1 MSGVNEVAE
10 MTPMMKQYLEVK
22 NNYKDCLVLFRLGDF
37 YETFLDDAKLV
48 SNELQIVLTSR
59 NGVPMAGVPYHSIN
73 GYLKKLVDSGHKV
86 AICDQTE
93 DPALAKGLVK
103 REVTRVVTP
112 GTIVEDELLPEAEN
126 NYIIAIGKSGEFFI
140 IVLADVSTGEVIIS
154 EAEDLISLKDFIV
167 ASQPSQV
174 LLRESLKDLKKE
186 IAGVTSSMV
195 ELIEDW
201 HFALS
206 SGINYVKEFYS
217 IVSIDHL
224 ELDDKQVEVLGALF
238 KYLET
243 INFSPLKHLSLPRI
257 LRKTDSMQ
265 LDASTVENL
274 NLFRLE
280 RKGSLLEILDETITG
295 MGKRRLRQWLLS
307 PLTDRHKIDERLDVV
322 QALYSDRHLLDELR
336 EYFHSVYDIERITS
350 RLSTERITP
359 RDLQSLRTSLA
370 VLPYIKELIS
380 NETAFEGFCERF
392 ELFPDE
398 LELLRRSIV
407 DEPSSSIGDGNV
419 IRKGFDA
426 QLDSLR
432 DLLDNSV
439 EKIRAIETSE
449 KKSTGI
455 PSLKVKFNKVFG
467 YFLEVPKSQSGKVPE
482 SYTRKQTLVNSER
495 YITPELKEFE
505 DKILS
510 ANEKIQSLEKA
521 LFLCVCSQLMNSLQ
535 RLKDAA
541 IVLSEIDALQS
552 LSLVARKYNYCRPRF
567 SVDGSARISNSRH
580 PIVERFVPDFTP
592 NDISMDSSENF
603 FIVTGPNMSG
613 KSTFIR
619 QVALLSIMAQMGSFI
634 PAKDAMLPIYDR
646 VFTRIGAR
654 DELASG
660 KSTFLVEMM
669 ETATILSKATE
680 DSLVILDEVGRGTS
694 TFDGISIA
702 WAVSEFIYEAIGCH
716 TIFATHFTELT
727 ELSSMYPGI
736 KNKTARI
743 VETEKG
749 IIFLHKVINGV
760 ANSSHGIEVAKLA
773 GVPETVLSRAKEILR
788 VISKQSAL
796 DKAVRVLTAEDLRE
810 IRQSKKGKM
819 NRNQI
824 SLF

>member
-1 MSGVNEVAE
+1 
-10 MTPMMKQYLEVK
+10 MMKQYLEVK
-22 NNYKDCLVLFRLGDF
+22 NSYKDCLVLFRLGDF

-48 SNELQIVLTSR
+48 SKELQIVLTSR

-73 GYLKKLVDSGHKV
+73 GYLKKLVTAGYKV
-86 AICDQTE
+86 AICEQTE

-112 GTIVEDELLPEAEN
+112 GTIVEDELLPESEN
-126 NYIIAIGKSGEFFI
+126 NYIIAVGEADELFI
-140 IVLADVSTGEVIIS
+140 MATADVSTGEVALS
-154 EAEDLISLKDFIV
+154 TAEDLESMKDFIV
-167 ASQPSQV
+167 ATGPSQI
-174 LLRESLKDLKKE
+174 LLRESLKALKRE
-186 IAGVTSSMV
+186 ISEITFAMIEIV
-195 ELIEDW
+195 EDW

-217 IVSIDHL
+217 IASIDHL
-224 ELDDKQVEVLGALF
+224 ELNNREIEVLGALF

-243 INFSPLKHLSLPRI
+243 INFGPMKHLSLPRVI
-257 LRKTDSMQ
+257 RKSDSMQ
-265 LDASTVENL
+265 LDASTIENL

-280 RKGSLLEILDETITG
+280 RKGSLFEILDETITG
-295 MGKRRLRQWLLS
+295 MGRRRLRQWLLS
-307 PLTDRHKIDERLDVV
+307 PLTDREKIEERLDAV
-322 QALYSDRHLLDELR
+322 QTFYSDRHLLDELR
-336 EYFHSVYDIERITS
+336 EYFQNVFDIERITT
-350 RLSTERITP
+350 RLSTDKTTP

-370 VLPYIKELIS
+370 ALPLIKELIS
-380 NETAFEGFCERF
+380 MEASFERLNDRL
-392 ELFPDE
+392 ELFPEE
-398 LELLRRSIV
+398 LALLQRSIM
-407 DEPSSSIGDGNV
+407 DEPSAVVGDGKV
-419 IRKGFDA
+419 IREGYDRE
-426 QLDSLR
+426 LDSLR
-432 DLLDNSV
+432 DLLEHSV
-439 EKIRAIETSE
+439 EKMKAIEAAE

-455 PSLKVKFNKVFG
+455 SSLKVKFNKVFG
-467 YFLEVPKSQSGKVPE
+467 YFLEVPKSQTNKVPE
-482 SYTRKQTLVNSER
+482 NYTRKQTLVNSER
-495 YITPELKEFE
+495 YITQELKEFE
-505 DKILS
+505 DRILS
-510 ANEKIQSLEKA
+510 ANDKIQTLERA
-521 LFLCVCSQLMNSLQ
+521 LFLDVCSQLLNSLQ
-535 RLKDAA
+535 RLKDVSK
-541 IVLSEIDALQS
+541 VLSEIDSLQS
-552 LSLVARKYNYCRPRF
+552 LAAVARKNNYCRPRF
-567 SVDGSARISNSRH
+567 SDDGRVKISNSRH
-580 PIVERFVPDFTP
+580 PIVERFVSDFTP
-592 NDISMDSSENF
+592 NDVSLSRSENF

-619 QVALLSIMAQMGSFI
+619 QVALLSIMAQVGSFV
-634 PAKDAMLPIYDR
+634 PADEALLSIHDR

-702 WAVSEFIYEAIGCH
+702 WAVSEFIYEAVGCH

-727 ELSSMYPGI
+727 ELSNMYPGI

-743 VETEKG
+743 IETESG
-749 IIFLHKVINGV
+749 IVFLHKVIDGV

-773 GVPETVLSRAKEILR
+773 GVPETVLSRAKEILK

-796 DKAVRVLTAEDLRE
+796 DKAVRVLTADDLKE

-824 SLF
+824 TLF

>member
-1 MSGVNEVAE
+1 VAE

-22 NNYKDCLVLFRLGDF
+22 NSYKDCLVLFRLGDF

-48 SNELQIVLTSR
+48 SKELQIVLTSR

-73 GYLKKLVDSGHKV
+73 GYLKKLVTAGYKV
-86 AICDQTE
+86 AICEQTE
-93 DPALAKGLVK
+93 DPALARGLVK

-112 GTIVEDELLPEAEN
+112 GTIVEDELLPESEN
-126 NYIIAIGKSGEFFI
+126 NYIIAVGEADGLFI
-140 IVLADVSTGEVIIS
+140 MATADVSTGEVALS
-154 EAEDLISLKDFIV
+154 TAEDLESMKDFIV
-167 ASQPSQV
+167 ATGPSQI
-174 LLRESLKDLKKE
+174 LLRESLKALKRE
-186 IAGVTSSMV
+186 ISGITFAMIEIV
-195 ELIEDW
+195 EDW

-224 ELDDKQVEVLGALF
+224 ELNNREIEVLGALF

-243 INFSPLKHLSLPRI
+243 INFGPMKHLSLPRVI
-257 LRKTDSMQ
+257 RKSDSMQ
-265 LDASTVENL
+265 LDASTIENL

-280 RKGSLLEILDETITG
+280 RKGSLFEILDETITG
-295 MGKRRLRQWLLS
+295 MGRRRLRQWLLS
-307 PLTDRHKIDERLDVV
+307 PLTDREKIEERLDAV
-322 QALYSDRHLLDELR
+322 QTFYSDRHLLDELR
-336 EYFHSVYDIERITS
+336 EYFQNVFDIERITT
-350 RLSTERITP
+350 RLSTDKTTP

-370 VLPYIKELIS
+370 ALPLIKDLIS
-380 NETAFEGFCERF
+380 MEASFERLNDRL
-392 ELFPDE
+392 ELFPEE
-398 LELLRRSIV
+398 LALLQRSIM
-407 DEPSSSIGDGNV
+407 DEPSAVVGDGKV
-419 IRKGFDA
+419 IREGFDRE
-426 QLDSLR
+426 LDSLR
-432 DLLDNSV
+432 DLLEHSV
-439 EKIRAIETSE
+439 EKMKAIEAAE

-455 PSLKVKFNKVFG
+455 SSLKVKFNKVFG
-467 YFLEVPKSQSGKVPE
+467 YFLEVPKSQTSKVPQN
-482 SYTRKQTLVNSER
+482 YTRKQTLVNSER
-495 YITPELKEFE
+495 YITQELKEFE
-505 DKILS
+505 DRILN
-510 ANEKIQSLEKA
+510 ANDKIQTLERA
-521 LFLCVCSQLMNSLQ
+521 LFLDVCSQLLNSLQ
-535 RLKDAA
+535 RLKDVSK
-541 IVLSEIDALQS
+541 VLSEIDSLQS
-552 LSLVARKYNYCRPRF
+552 LAAVARKNNYSRPRF
-567 SVDGSARISNSRH
+567 SDDGRVKISNSRH
-580 PIVERFVPDFTP
+580 PIVERFVSDFTP
-592 NDISMDSSENF
+592 NDVSLSRSENF

-619 QVALLSIMAQMGSFI
+619 QVALLSIMAQVGSFV
-634 PAKDAMLPIYDR
+634 PADEALLSIHDR

-702 WAVSEFIYEAIGCH
+702 WAVSEFIYEAVGCH

-727 ELSSMYPGI
+727 ELSNMYPGI

-743 VETEKG
+743 IETESG
-749 IIFLHKVINGV
+749 IVFLHKVIDGV

-773 GVPETVLSRAKEILR
+773 GVPETVLSRAKEILK
-788 VISKQSAL
+788 VITKQSAL
-796 DKAVRVLTAEDLRE
+796 DKTVRVLTADDLKE

-824 SLF
+824 TLF

>member
-1 MSGVNEVAE
+1 

-22 NNYKDCLVLFRLGDF
+22 NSYKDCLVLFRLGDF

-48 SNELQIVLTSR
+48 SKELQIVLTSR

-73 GYLKKLVDSGHKV
+73 GYLKKLVTAGYKV
-86 AICDQTE
+86 AICEQTE
-93 DPALAKGLVK
+93 DPALARGLVK

-112 GTIVEDELLPEAEN
+112 GTIVEDELLPESEN
-126 NYIIAIGKSGEFFI
+126 NYIIAVGEADELFI
-140 IVLADVSTGEVIIS
+140 MATADVSTGEVALS
-154 EAEDLISLKDFIV
+154 TAEDLESMKDFII
-167 ASQPSQV
+167 ATGPSQI
-174 LLRESLKDLKKE
+174 LLRESLKTLKRE
-186 IAGVTSSMV
+186 ISEITFAMIEIV
-195 ELIEDW
+195 EDW

-217 IVSIDHL
+217 IASIDHL
-224 ELDDKQVEVLGALF
+224 ELNNREIEVLGALF

-243 INFSPLKHLSLPRI
+243 INFGPMKHLSLPRVI
-257 LRKTDSMQ
+257 RKSDSMQ
-265 LDASTVENL
+265 LDASTIENL

-280 RKGSLLEILDETITG
+280 RKGSLFEILDETITG
-295 MGKRRLRQWLLS
+295 MGRRRLRQWLLS
-307 PLTDRHKIDERLDVV
+307 PLTDREKIEERLDAV
-322 QALYSDRHLLDELR
+322 QTFYSDRHLLDELR
-336 EYFHSVYDIERITS
+336 EYFQNVFDIERITT
-350 RLSTERITP
+350 RLSTGKTTP

-370 VLPYIKELIS
+370 ALPLIKELIS
-380 NETAFEGFCERF
+380 TEASFESLNDRL
-392 ELFPDE
+392 ELFPEE
-398 LELLRRSIV
+398 LAILQRSIM
-407 DEPSSSIGDGNV
+407 DEPSAVVGDGKV
-419 IRKGFDA
+419 IREGFDRE
-426 QLDSLR
+426 LDSLR
-432 DLLDNSV
+432 DLLEHSV
-439 EKIRAIETSE
+439 EKMKAIETAE

-455 PSLKVKFNKVFG
+455 SSLKVKFNKVFG
-467 YFLEVPKSQSGKVPE
+467 YFLEVPKSQTSKVPQN
-482 SYTRKQTLVNSER
+482 YTRKQTLVNSER
-495 YITPELKEFE
+495 YITEELKEFE
-505 DKILS
+505 DRILS
-510 ANEKIQSLEKA
+510 ANDKIQTLERA
-521 LFLCVCSQLMNSLQ
+521 LFLDVCSQLLNSLQ
-535 RLKDAA
+535 RLKDVSK
-541 IVLSEIDALQS
+541 VLSEIDSLQS
-552 LSLVARKYNYCRPRF
+552 LAAVARKNNYSRPRF
-567 SVDGSARISNSRH
+567 SDDGRVKISNSRH
-580 PIVERFVPDFTP
+580 PIVERFVSDFTP
-592 NDISMDSSENF
+592 NDVSLSRSENF

-619 QVALLSIMAQMGSFI
+619 QVALLSIMAQVGSFV
-634 PAKDAMLPIYDR
+634 PADEALLSIHDR

-702 WAVSEFIYEAIGCH
+702 WAVSEFIYEAVGCH

-727 ELSSMYPGI
+727 ELSNMYPGI

-743 VETEKG
+743 IETDSG
-749 IIFLHKVINGV
+749 IVFLHKVIDGV

-773 GVPETVLSRAKEILR
+773 GVPETVLSRAKEILK

-796 DKAVRVLTAEDLRE
+796 DKAVRVLTADDLKE

-824 SLF
+824 TLF

>member
-1 MSGVNEVAE
+1 

-22 NNYKDCLVLFRLGDF
+22 NSYKDCLVLFRLGDF

-48 SNELQIVLTSR
+48 SKELQIVLTSR

-73 GYLKKLVDSGHKV
+73 GYLKKLVTAGYKV
-86 AICDQTE
+86 AICEQTE
-93 DPALAKGLVK
+93 DPALARGLVK

-112 GTIVEDELLPEAEN
+112 GTIVEDELLPESEN
-126 NYIIAIGKSGEFFI
+126 NYIIAVGEADELFI
-140 IVLADVSTGEVIIS
+140 MATADVSTGEVALS
-154 EAEDLISLKDFIV
+154 TAEDLESMKDFII
-167 ASQPSQV
+167 ATGPSQI
-174 LLRESLKDLKKE
+174 LLRESLKTLKRE
-186 IAGVTSSMV
+186 ISEITFAMIEIV
-195 ELIEDW
+195 EDW

-217 IVSIDHL
+217 IASIDHL
-224 ELDDKQVEVLGALF
+224 ELNNREIEVLGALF

-243 INFSPLKHLSLPRI
+243 INFGPMKHLSLPRVI
-257 LRKTDSMQ
+257 RKSDSMQ
-265 LDASTVENL
+265 LDASTIENL

-280 RKGSLLEILDETITG
+280 RKGSLFEILDETITG
-295 MGKRRLRQWLLS
+295 MGRRRLRQWLLS
-307 PLTDRHKIDERLDVV
+307 PLTDREKIEERLDAV
-322 QALYSDRHLLDELR
+322 QTFYSDRHLLDELR
-336 EYFHSVYDIERITS
+336 EYFQNVFDIERITT
-350 RLSTERITP
+350 RLSTGKTTP

-370 VLPYIKELIS
+370 ALPLIKELIS
-380 NETAFEGFCERF
+380 TEASFESLNDRL
-392 ELFPDE
+392 ELFPEE
-398 LELLRRSIV
+398 LAILQRSIM
-407 DEPSSSIGDGNV
+407 DEPSAVVGDGKV
-419 IRKGFDA
+419 IREGFDRE
-426 QLDSLR
+426 LDSLR
-432 DLLDNSV
+432 DLLEHSV
-439 EKIRAIETSE
+439 EKMKAIEAAE

-455 PSLKVKFNKVFG
+455 SSLKVKFNKVFG
-467 YFLEVPKSQSGKVPE
+467 YFLEVPKSQTSKVPQN
-482 SYTRKQTLVNSER
+482 YTRKQTLVNSER
-495 YITPELKEFE
+495 YITEELKEFE
-505 DKILS
+505 DRILS
-510 ANEKIQSLEKA
+510 ANDKIQTLERA
-521 LFLCVCSQLMNSLQ
+521 LFLDVCSQLLNSLQ
-535 RLKDAA
+535 RLKDVSK
-541 IVLSEIDALQS
+541 VLSEIDSLQS
-552 LSLVARKYNYCRPRF
+552 LAAVARKNNYSRPRF
-567 SVDGSARISNSRH
+567 SDDGRVKISNSRH
-580 PIVERFVPDFTP
+580 PIVERFVSDFTP
-592 NDISMDSSENF
+592 NDVSLSRSENF

-619 QVALLSIMAQMGSFI
+619 QVALLSIMAQVGSFV
-634 PAKDAMLPIYDR
+634 PADEALLSIHDR

-702 WAVSEFIYEAIGCH
+702 WAVSEFIYEAVGCH

-727 ELSSMYPGI
+727 ELSNMYPGI

-743 VETEKG
+743 IETDSG
-749 IIFLHKVINGV
+749 IVFLHKVIDGV

-773 GVPETVLSRAKEILR
+773 GVPETVLSRAKEILK

-796 DKAVRVLTAEDLRE
+796 DKAVRVLTADDLKE

-824 SLF
+824 TLF

>member
-1 MSGVNEVAE
+1 MAE

-22 NNYKDCLVLFRLGDF
+22 NSYKDCLVLFRLGDF

-48 SNELQIVLTSR
+48 SKELQIVLTSR

-73 GYLKKLVDSGHKV
+73 GYLKKLVTAGYKV
-86 AICDQTE
+86 AICEQTE
-93 DPALAKGLVK
+93 DPALARGLVK

-112 GTIVEDELLPEAEN
+112 GTIVEDELLPESEN
-126 NYIIAIGKSGEFFI
+126 NYIIAVGEADELFI
-140 IVLADVSTGEVIIS
+140 MATADVSTGEVALS
-154 EAEDLISLKDFIV
+154 TAEDLESMKDFII
-167 ASQPSQV
+167 ATGPSQI
-174 LLRESLKDLKKE
+174 LLRESLKTLKQE
-186 IAGVTSSMV
+186 ISEITFAMIEIV
-195 ELIEDW
+195 EDW

-217 IVSIDHL
+217 IASIDHL
-224 ELDDKQVEVLGALF
+224 ELNNREIEVLGALF

-243 INFSPLKHLSLPRI
+243 INFGPMKHLSLPRVI
-257 LRKTDSMQ
+257 RKSDSMQ
-265 LDASTVENL
+265 LDASTIENL

-280 RKGSLLEILDETITG
+280 RKGSLFEILDETITG
-295 MGKRRLRQWLLS
+295 MGRRRLRQWLLS
-307 PLTDRHKIDERLDVV
+307 PLTDREKIEERLDAV
-322 QALYSDRHLLDELR
+322 QTFYSDRHLLDELR
-336 EYFHSVYDIERITS
+336 EYFQNVFDIERITT
-350 RLSTERITP
+350 RLSTGKTTP

-370 VLPYIKELIS
+370 ALPLIKELIS
-380 NETAFEGFCERF
+380 TEASFESLNDRL
-392 ELFPDE
+392 ELFPEE
-398 LELLRRSIV
+398 LAILQRSIM
-407 DEPSSSIGDGNV
+407 DEPSAVVGDGKV
-419 IRKGFDA
+419 IREGFDRE
-426 QLDSLR
+426 LDSLR
-432 DLLDNSV
+432 DLLEHSV
-439 EKIRAIETSE
+439 EKMKAIETAE

-455 PSLKVKFNKVFG
+455 SSLKVKFNKVFG
-467 YFLEVPKSQSGKVPE
+467 YFLEVPKSQTSKVPQN
-482 SYTRKQTLVNSER
+482 YTRKQTLVNSER
-495 YITPELKEFE
+495 YITEELKEFE
-505 DKILS
+505 DRILS
-510 ANEKIQSLEKA
+510 ANDKIQTLERA
-521 LFLCVCSQLMNSLQ
+521 LFLDVCSQLLNSLQ
-535 RLKDAA
+535 RLKDVSK
-541 IVLSEIDALQS
+541 VLSEIDSLQS
-552 LSLVARKYNYCRPRF
+552 LAAVARKNNYSRPRF
-567 SVDGSARISNSRH
+567 SDDGRVKISNSRH
-580 PIVERFVPDFTP
+580 PIVERFVSDFTP
-592 NDISMDSSENF
+592 NDVSLSRSENF

-619 QVALLSIMAQMGSFI
+619 QVALLSIMAQVGSFV
-634 PAKDAMLPIYDR
+634 PADEALLSIHDR

-702 WAVSEFIYEAIGCH
+702 WAVSEFIYEAVGCH

-727 ELSSMYPGI
+727 ELSNMYPGI

-743 VETEKG
+743 IETDSG
-749 IIFLHKVINGV
+749 IVFLHKVIDGV

-773 GVPETVLSRAKEILR
+773 GVPETVLSRAKEILK

-796 DKAVRVLTAEDLRE
+796 DKAVRVLTADDLKE

-824 SLF
+824 TLF

>member
-1 MSGVNEVAE
+1 VAE

-22 NNYKDCLVLFRLGDF
+22 NSYKDCLVLFRLGDF

-48 SNELQIVLTSR
+48 SKELQIILTSR

-73 GYLKKLVDSGHKV
+73 GYLKKLVTAGYKV
-86 AICDQTE
+86 AICEQTE
-93 DPALAKGLVK
+93 DPALARGLVK

-112 GTIVEDELLPEAEN
+112 GTIVEDELLPESEN
-126 NYIIAIGKSGEFFI
+126 NYIIAVGEADELFI
-140 IVLADVSTGEVIIS
+140 MATADVSTGEVALS
-154 EAEDLISLKDFIV
+154 TAEDLESMKDFIV
-167 ASQPSQV
+167 ATGPSQI
-174 LLRESLKDLKKE
+174 LLRESLKALKRE
-186 IAGVTSSMV
+186 ISEITFAMTEIV
-195 ELIEDW
+195 EDW

-217 IVSIDHL
+217 IASIDHL
-224 ELDDKQVEVLGALF
+224 ELNNREIEVLGALF

-243 INFSPLKHLSLPRI
+243 INFGPMKHLSLPRVI
-257 LRKTDSMQ
+257 RKSDSMQ
-265 LDASTVENL
+265 LDASTIENL

-280 RKGSLLEILDETITG
+280 RKGSLFEILDETITG
-295 MGKRRLRQWLLS
+295 MGRRRLRQWLLS
-307 PLTDRHKIDERLDVV
+307 PLTDREKIEERLDAV
-322 QALYSDRHLLDELR
+322 QTFYSDRHLLDELR
-336 EYFHSVYDIERITS
+336 EYFQNVFDIERITT
-350 RLSTERITP
+350 RLSTDKTTP

-370 VLPYIKELIS
+370 ALPLIKELIS
-380 NETAFEGFCERF
+380 MEASFERLNDRL
-392 ELFPDE
+392 ELFPEE
-398 LELLRRSIV
+398 LALLQRSIM
-407 DEPSSSIGDGNV
+407 DEPSAVVGDGKV
-419 IRKGFDA
+419 IREGYDRE
-426 QLDSLR
+426 LDSLR
-432 DLLDNSV
+432 DLLEHSV
-439 EKIRAIETSE
+439 EKMKAIEAAE

-455 PSLKVKFNKVFG
+455 SSLKVKFNKVFG
-467 YFLEVPKSQSGKVPE
+467 YFLEVPKSQTNKVPE
-482 SYTRKQTLVNSER
+482 NYTRKQTLVNSER
-495 YITPELKEFE
+495 YITQELKEFE
-505 DKILS
+505 DRILS
-510 ANEKIQSLEKA
+510 ANDKIQTLERA
-521 LFLCVCSQLMNSLQ
+521 LFLDICSQLLNSLQ
-535 RLKDAA
+535 RLKDVSK
-541 IVLSEIDALQS
+541 VLSEIDSLQS
-552 LSLVARKYNYCRPRF
+552 LAAVARKNNYCRPRF
-567 SVDGSARISNSRH
+567 SDDGRVKISNSRH
-580 PIVERFVPDFTP
+580 PIVERFVSDFTP
-592 NDISMDSSENF
+592 NDVSLSRSENF

-619 QVALLSIMAQMGSFI
+619 QVALLSIMAQVGSFV
-634 PAKDAMLPIYDR
+634 PADEALLSIHDR

-702 WAVSEFIYEAIGCH
+702 WAVSEFIYEAVGCH

-727 ELSSMYPGI
+727 ELSNMYPGI

-743 VETEKG
+743 IETESG
-749 IIFLHKVINGV
+749 IVFLHKVIDGV

-773 GVPETVLSRAKEILR
+773 GVPETVLSRAKEILK

-796 DKAVRVLTAEDLRE
+796 DKAVRVLTADDLKE

-824 SLF
+824 TLF

>member
-1 MSGVNEVAE
+1 MAE

-22 NNYKDCLVLFRLGDF
+22 NSYKDCLVLFRLGDF

-48 SNELQIVLTSR
+48 SKELQIVLTSR

-73 GYLKKLVDSGHKV
+73 GYLKKLVTAGYKV
-86 AICDQTE
+86 AICEQTE
-93 DPALAKGLVK
+93 DPALARGLVK

-112 GTIVEDELLPEAEN
+112 GTIVEDELLPESEN
-126 NYIIAIGKSGEFFI
+126 NYIIAVGEADELFI
-140 IVLADVSTGEVIIS
+140 MATADVSTGEVALS
-154 EAEDLISLKDFIV
+154 TAEDLESMKDFII
-167 ASQPSQV
+167 ATGPSQI
-174 LLRESLKDLKKE
+174 LLRESLKTLKRE
-186 IAGVTSSMV
+186 ISEITFAMIEIV
-195 ELIEDW
+195 EDW

-217 IVSIDHL
+217 IASIDHL
-224 ELDDKQVEVLGALF
+224 ELNNREIEVLGALF

-243 INFSPLKHLSLPRI
+243 INFGPMKHLSLPRVI
-257 LRKTDSMQ
+257 RKSDSMQ
-265 LDASTVENL
+265 LDASTIENL

-280 RKGSLLEILDETITG
+280 RKGSLFEILDETITG
-295 MGKRRLRQWLLS
+295 MGRRRLRQWLLS
-307 PLTDRHKIDERLDVV
+307 PLTDREKIEERLDAV
-322 QALYSDRHLLDELR
+322 QTFYSDRHLLDELR
-336 EYFHSVYDIERITS
+336 EYFQNVFDIERITT
-350 RLSTERITP
+350 RLSTDKTTP

-370 VLPYIKELIS
+370 ALPLIKELIS
-380 NETAFEGFCERF
+380 MEASFERLNDRL
-392 ELFPDE
+392 ELFPEE
-398 LELLRRSIV
+398 LALLQRSIM
-407 DEPSSSIGDGNV
+407 DEPSAVVGDGKV
-419 IRKGFDA
+419 IREGFDRE
-426 QLDSLR
+426 LDSLR
-432 DLLDNSV
+432 DLLEHSV
-439 EKIRAIETSE
+439 EKMKAIEAAE

-455 PSLKVKFNKVFG
+455 SSLKVKFNKVFG
-467 YFLEVPKSQSGKVPE
+467 YFLEVPKSQTSKVPQN
-482 SYTRKQTLVNSER
+482 YTRKQTLVNSER
-495 YITPELKEFE
+495 YITEELKEFE
-505 DKILS
+505 DRILS
-510 ANEKIQSLEKA
+510 ANDKIQTLERA
-521 LFLCVCSQLMNSLQ
+521 LFLDVCSQLLNSLQ
-535 RLKDAA
+535 RLKDVSK
-541 IVLSEIDALQS
+541 VLSEIDSLQS
-552 LSLVARKYNYCRPRF
+552 LAAVARKNNYSRPRF
-567 SVDGSARISNSRH
+567 SDDGRVKISNSRH
-580 PIVERFVPDFTP
+580 PIVERFVSDFTP
-592 NDISMDSSENF
+592 NDVSLSRSENF

-619 QVALLSIMAQMGSFI
+619 QVALLSIMAQVGSFV
-634 PAKDAMLPIYDR
+634 PADEALLSIHDR

-702 WAVSEFIYEAIGCH
+702 WAVSEFIYEAVGCH

-727 ELSSMYPGI
+727 ELSNMYPGI

-743 VETEKG
+743 IETDSG
-749 IIFLHKVINGV
+749 IVFLHKVIDGV

-773 GVPETVLSRAKEILR
+773 GVPETVLSRAKEILK

-796 DKAVRVLTAEDLRE
+796 DKAVRVLTADDLKE

-824 SLF
+824 TLF

>member
-1 MSGVNEVAE
+1 

-22 NNYKDCLVLFRLGDF
+22 NSYKDCLVLFRLGDF

-48 SNELQIVLTSR
+48 SKELQIVLTSR

-73 GYLKKLVDSGHKV
+73 GYLKKLVTAGYKV
-86 AICDQTE
+86 AICEQTE
-93 DPALAKGLVK
+93 DPALARGLVK

-112 GTIVEDELLPEAEN
+112 GTIVEDEFLPESDN
-126 NYIIAIGKSGEFFI
+126 NYIIAVGEADELFI
-140 IVLADVSTGEVIIS
+140 MATADVSTGEVALS
-154 EAEDLISLKDFIV
+154 TAEDLESMKDFII
-167 ASQPSQV
+167 ATGPSQI
-174 LLRESLKDLKKE
+174 LLRESLKTLKRE
-186 IAGVTSSMV
+186 ISEITFAMIEIV
-195 ELIEDW
+195 EDW

-217 IVSIDHL
+217 IASIDHL
-224 ELDDKQVEVLGALF
+224 ELNNREIEVLGALF

-243 INFSPLKHLSLPRI
+243 INFGPMKHLSLPRVI
-257 LRKTDSMQ
+257 RKSDSMQ
-265 LDASTVENL
+265 LDASTIENL

-280 RKGSLLEILDETITG
+280 RKGSLFEILDETITG
-295 MGKRRLRQWLLS
+295 MGRRLLRQWLLS
-307 PLTDRHKIDERLDVV
+307 PLTDREKIEERLDAV
-322 QALYSDRHLLDELR
+322 QTFYSDRHLFDELR
-336 EYFHSVYDIERITS
+336 EYFQNVFDIERITT
-350 RLSTERITP
+350 RLSTGKTTP

-370 VLPYIKELIS
+370 ALPLIKELIS
-380 NETAFEGFCERF
+380 TEASFESLNDRL
-392 ELFPDE
+392 ELFPEE
-398 LELLRRSIV
+398 LAILQRSIM
-407 DEPSSSIGDGNV
+407 DEPSAVVGDGKV
-419 IRKGFDA
+419 IREGFDRE
-426 QLDSLR
+426 LDSLR
-432 DLLDNSV
+432 DLLEHSV
-439 EKIRAIETSE
+439 EKMKAIETAE

-455 PSLKVKFNKVFG
+455 SSLKVKFNKVFG
-467 YFLEVPKSQSGKVPE
+467 YFLEVPKSQTSKVPQN
-482 SYTRKQTLVNSER
+482 YTRKQTLVNSER
-495 YITPELKEFE
+495 YITEELKEFE
-505 DKILS
+505 DRILS
-510 ANEKIQSLEKA
+510 ANDKIQTLERA
-521 LFLCVCSQLMNSLQ
+521 LFLDVCSQLLNSLQ
-535 RLKDAA
+535 RLKDVSK
-541 IVLSEIDALQS
+541 VLSEIDSLQS
-552 LSLVARKYNYCRPRF
+552 LAAVARKNNYSRPRF
-567 SVDGSARISNSRH
+567 SDDGRVKISNSRH
-580 PIVERFVPDFTP
+580 PIVERFVSDFTP
-592 NDISMDSSENF
+592 NDVSLSRSENF

-619 QVALLSIMAQMGSFI
+619 QVALLSIMAQVGSFV
-634 PAKDAMLPIYDR
+634 PADEALLSIHDR

-702 WAVSEFIYEAIGCH
+702 WAVSEFIYEAVGCH

-727 ELSSMYPGI
+727 ELSNMYPGI

-743 VETEKG
+743 IETDSG
-749 IIFLHKVINGV
+749 IVFLHKVIDGV

-773 GVPETVLSRAKEILR
+773 GVPETVLSRAKEILK

-796 DKAVRVLTAEDLRE
+796 DKAVRVLTADDLKE

-824 SLF
+824 TLF

>member
-1 MSGVNEVAE
+1 MAE

-22 NNYKDCLVLFRLGDF
+22 NSYKDCLVLFRLGDF

-48 SNELQIVLTSR
+48 SKELQIVLTSR

-73 GYLKKLVDSGHKV
+73 GYLKKLVTAGYKV
-86 AICDQTE
+86 AICEQTE
-93 DPALAKGLVK
+93 DPALARGLVK

-112 GTIVEDELLPEAEN
+112 GTIVEDELLPESEN
-126 NYIIAIGKSGEFFI
+126 NYIIAVGEADELFI
-140 IVLADVSTGEVIIS
+140 MATADVSTGEVALS
-154 EAEDLISLKDFIV
+154 TAEDLESMKDFII
-167 ASQPSQV
+167 ATGPSQI
-174 LLRESLKDLKKE
+174 LLRESLKTLKRE
-186 IAGVTSSMV
+186 ISEITFAMIEIV
-195 ELIEDW
+195 EDW

-217 IVSIDHL
+217 IASIDHL
-224 ELDDKQVEVLGALF
+224 ELNNREIEVLGALF

-243 INFSPLKHLSLPRI
+243 INFGPMKHLSLPRVI
-257 LRKTDSMQ
+257 RKSDSMQ
-265 LDASTVENL
+265 LDASTIENL

-280 RKGSLLEILDETITG
+280 RKGSLFEILDETITG
-295 MGKRRLRQWLLS
+295 MGRRRLRQWLLS
-307 PLTDRHKIDERLDVV
+307 PLTDREKIEERLDAV
-322 QALYSDRHLLDELR
+322 QTFYSDRHLFDELR
-336 EYFHSVYDIERITS
+336 EYFQNVFDIERITT
-350 RLSTERITP
+350 RLSTGKTTP

-370 VLPYIKELIS
+370 ALPLIKELIS
-380 NETAFEGFCERF
+380 TEASFESLNDRL
-392 ELFPDE
+392 ELFPEE
-398 LELLRRSIV
+398 LAILQRSIM
-407 DEPSSSIGDGNV
+407 DEPSAVVGDGKV
-419 IRKGFDA
+419 IREGFDRE
-426 QLDSLR
+426 LDSLR
-432 DLLDNSV
+432 DLLEHSV
-439 EKIRAIETSE
+439 EKMKAIETAE

-455 PSLKVKFNKVFG
+455 SSLKVKFNKVFG
-467 YFLEVPKSQSGKVPE
+467 YFLEVPKSQTSKVPQN
-482 SYTRKQTLVNSER
+482 YTRKQTLVNSER
-495 YITPELKEFE
+495 YITEELKEFE
-505 DKILS
+505 DRILS
-510 ANEKIQSLEKA
+510 ANDKIQTLERA
-521 LFLCVCSQLMNSLQ
+521 LFLDVCSQLLNSLQ
-535 RLKDAA
+535 RLKDVSK
-541 IVLSEIDALQS
+541 VLSEIDSLQS
-552 LSLVARKYNYCRPRF
+552 LAAVARKNNYSRPRF
-567 SVDGSARISNSRH
+567 SDDGRVKISNSRH
-580 PIVERFVPDFTP
+580 PIVERFVSDFTP
-592 NDISMDSSENF
+592 NDVSLSRSENF

-619 QVALLSIMAQMGSFI
+619 QVALLSIMAQVGSFV
-634 PAKDAMLPIYDR
+634 PADEALLSIHDR

-702 WAVSEFIYEAIGCH
+702 WAVSEFIYEAVGCH

-727 ELSSMYPGI
+727 ELSNMYPGI

-743 VETEKG
+743 IETDSG
-749 IIFLHKVINGV
+749 IVFLHKVIDGV

-773 GVPETVLSRAKEILR
+773 GVPETVLSRAKEILK

-796 DKAVRVLTAEDLRE
+796 DKAVRVLTADDLKE

-824 SLF
+824 TLF

>member
-1 MSGVNEVAE
+1 

-22 NNYKDCLVLFRLGDF
+22 NSYKDCLVLFRLGDF

-48 SNELQIVLTSR
+48 SKELQIVLTSR

-73 GYLKKLVDSGHKV
+73 GYLKKLVTAGYKV
-86 AICDQTE
+86 AICEQTE
-93 DPALAKGLVK
+93 DPALARGLVK

-112 GTIVEDELLPEAEN
+112 GTIVEDELLPESEN
-126 NYIIAIGKSGEFFI
+126 NYIIAVGEADELFI
-140 IVLADVSTGEVIIS
+140 MATADVSTGEVALS
-154 EAEDLISLKDFIV
+154 TAEDLESMKDFII
-167 ASQPSQV
+167 ATGPSQI
-174 LLRESLKDLKKE
+174 LLRESLKTLKQE
-186 IAGVTSSMV
+186 ISEITFAMIEIV
-195 ELIEDW
+195 EDW

-217 IVSIDHL
+217 IASIDHL
-224 ELDDKQVEVLGALF
+224 ELNNREIEVLGALF

-243 INFSPLKHLSLPRI
+243 INFGPMKHLSLPRVI
-257 LRKTDSMQ
+257 RKSDSMQ
-265 LDASTVENL
+265 LDASTIENL

-280 RKGSLLEILDETITG
+280 RKGSLFEILDETITG
-295 MGKRRLRQWLLS
+295 MGRRRLRQWLLS
-307 PLTDRHKIDERLDVV
+307 PLTDREKIEERLDAV
-322 QALYSDRHLLDELR
+322 QTFYSDRHLFDELR
-336 EYFHSVYDIERITS
+336 EYFQNVFDIERITT
-350 RLSTERITP
+350 RLSTGKTTP

-370 VLPYIKELIS
+370 ALPLIKELIS
-380 NETAFEGFCERF
+380 TEASFESLNDRL
-392 ELFPDE
+392 ELFPEE
-398 LELLRRSIV
+398 LAILQRSIM
-407 DEPSSSIGDGNV
+407 DEPSAVVGDGKV
-419 IRKGFDA
+419 IREGFDRE
-426 QLDSLR
+426 LDSLR
-432 DLLDNSV
+432 DLLEHSV
-439 EKIRAIETSE
+439 EKMKAIEAAE

-455 PSLKVKFNKVFG
+455 SSLKVKFNKVFG
-467 YFLEVPKSQSGKVPE
+467 YFLEVPKSQTSKVPQN
-482 SYTRKQTLVNSER
+482 YTRKQTLVNSER
-495 YITPELKEFE
+495 YITEELKEFE
-505 DKILS
+505 DRILS
-510 ANEKIQSLEKA
+510 ANDKIQTLERA
-521 LFLCVCSQLMNSLQ
+521 LFLDVCSQLLNSLQ
-535 RLKDAA
+535 RLKDVSK
-541 IVLSEIDALQS
+541 VLSEIDSLQS
-552 LSLVARKYNYCRPRF
+552 LAAVARKNNYSRPRF
-567 SVDGSARISNSRH
+567 SDDGRVKISNSRH
-580 PIVERFVPDFTP
+580 PIVERFVSDFTP
-592 NDISMDSSENF
+592 NDVSLSRSENF

-619 QVALLSIMAQMGSFI
+619 QVALLSIMAQVGSFV
-634 PAKDAMLPIYDR
+634 PADEALLSIHDR

-702 WAVSEFIYEAIGCH
+702 WAVSEFIYEAVGCH

-727 ELSSMYPGI
+727 ELSNMYPGI

-743 VETEKG
+743 IETDSG
-749 IIFLHKVINGV
+749 IVFLHKVIDGV

-773 GVPETVLSRAKEILR
+773 GVPETVLSRAKEILK

-796 DKAVRVLTAEDLRE
+796 DKAVRVLTADDLKE

-824 SLF
+824 TLF

>member
-1 MSGVNEVAE
+1 

-22 NNYKDCLVLFRLGDF
+22 NSYKDCLVLFRLGDF

-48 SNELQIVLTSR
+48 SKELQIVLTSR

-73 GYLKKLVDSGHKV
+73 GYLKKLVTAGYKV
-86 AICDQTE
+86 AICEQTE
-93 DPALAKGLVK
+93 DPALARGLVK

-112 GTIVEDELLPEAEN
+112 GTIVEDELLPESEN
-126 NYIIAIGKSGEFFI
+126 NYIIAVGEADELFI
-140 IVLADVSTGEVIIS
+140 MATADVSTGEVALS
-154 EAEDLISLKDFIV
+154 TAEDLESMKDFII
-167 ASQPSQV
+167 ATGPSQI
-174 LLRESLKDLKKE
+174 LLRESLKTLKRE
-186 IAGVTSSMV
+186 ISEITFAMIEIV
-195 ELIEDW
+195 EDW

-217 IVSIDHL
+217 IASIDHL
-224 ELDDKQVEVLGALF
+224 ELNNREIEVLGALF

-243 INFSPLKHLSLPRI
+243 INFGPMKHLSLPRVI
-257 LRKTDSMQ
+257 RKSDSMQ
-265 LDASTVENL
+265 LDASTIENL

-280 RKGSLLEILDETITG
+280 RKGSLFEILDETITG
-295 MGKRRLRQWLLS
+295 MGRRLLRQWLLS
-307 PLTDRHKIDERLDVV
+307 PLTDREKIEERLDAV
-322 QALYSDRHLLDELR
+322 QTFYSDRHLLDELR
-336 EYFHSVYDIERITS
+336 EYFQNVFDIERITT
-350 RLSTERITP
+350 RLSTGKTTP

-370 VLPYIKELIS
+370 ALPLIKELIS
-380 NETAFEGFCERF
+380 TEASFESLNDRL
-392 ELFPDE
+392 ELFPEE
-398 LELLRRSIV
+398 LAILQRSIM
-407 DEPSSSIGDGNV
+407 DEPSAVVGDGKV
-419 IRKGFDA
+419 IREGFDRE
-426 QLDSLR
+426 LDSLR
-432 DLLDNSV
+432 DLLEHSV
-439 EKIRAIETSE
+439 EKMKAIEAAE

-455 PSLKVKFNKVFG
+455 SSLKVKFNKVFG
-467 YFLEVPKSQSGKVPE
+467 YFLEVPKSQTSKVPQN
-482 SYTRKQTLVNSER
+482 YTRKQTLVNSER
-495 YITPELKEFE
+495 YITEELKEFE
-505 DKILS
+505 DRILS
-510 ANEKIQSLEKA
+510 ANDKIQTLERA
-521 LFLCVCSQLMNSLQ
+521 LFLDVCSQLLNSLQ
-535 RLKDAA
+535 RLKDVSK
-541 IVLSEIDALQS
+541 VLSEIDSLQS
-552 LSLVARKYNYCRPRF
+552 LAAVARKNNYSRPRF
-567 SVDGSARISNSRH
+567 SDDGRVKISNSRH
-580 PIVERFVPDFTP
+580 PIVERFVSDFTP
-592 NDISMDSSENF
+592 NDVSLSRSENF

-619 QVALLSIMAQMGSFI
+619 QVALLSIMAQVGSFV
-634 PAKDAMLPIYDR
+634 PADEALLSIHDR

-702 WAVSEFIYEAIGCH
+702 WAVSEFIYEAVGCH

-727 ELSSMYPGI
+727 ELSNMYPGI

-743 VETEKG
+743 IETDSG
-749 IIFLHKVINGV
+749 IVFLHKVIDGV

-773 GVPETVLSRAKEILR
+773 GVPETVLSRAKAILK

-796 DKAVRVLTAEDLRE
+796 DKAVRVLTADDLKE

-824 SLF
+824 TLF